1 MRGAGLEVGD
11 AAFDVNRFQK
21 GDNGQLKG
29 NKRNLEA
36 GRVCATPAKRLA
48 IAALQIAAA
57 S

>member
-11 AAFDVNRFQK
+11 AAFDVSRFQK